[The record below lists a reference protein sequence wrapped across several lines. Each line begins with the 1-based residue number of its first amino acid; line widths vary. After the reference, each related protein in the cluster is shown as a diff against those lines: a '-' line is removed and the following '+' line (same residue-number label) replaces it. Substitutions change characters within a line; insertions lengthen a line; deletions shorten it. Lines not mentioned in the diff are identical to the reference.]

1 CGDTVKYGIV
11 DEITDKF
18 KAKYPGK
25 VCDINGARVSYPF
38 GWGLVR
44 ASSNLP
50 ELVLIFE
57 GDTKEHMMQIR
68 AEFREMLAPYKEISS
83 VWDNDVE

>member
-1 CGDTVKYGIV
+1 MHRIQGDIYGG
-11 DEITDKF
+11 TLF
-18 KAKYPGK
+18 LGY
-25 VCDINGARVSYPF
+25 

-57 GDTKEHMMQIR
+57 GDTKEHMLGIR
-68 AEFREMLAPYKEISS
+68 KIFREMLAPYKDISP